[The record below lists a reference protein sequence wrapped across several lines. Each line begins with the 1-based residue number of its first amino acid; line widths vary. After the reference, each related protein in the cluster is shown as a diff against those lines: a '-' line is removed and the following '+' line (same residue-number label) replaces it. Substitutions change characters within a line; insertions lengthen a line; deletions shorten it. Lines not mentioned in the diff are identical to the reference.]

1 MAFYQ
6 DIGALVLGTRLKRIG
21 DRFLSEITSVYKSL
35 NIPFEPSW
43 FPIMYLLRDRDELL
57 ITEIAAELDVTHSAV
72 SQLVSVLQKK
82 KLIVTLTDA
91 EDRRKRKVRL
101 SDTGKDMLLSLN
113 EIWNGMQQAM
123 DELLGEGKHLPDL
136 FNGLSELESA
146 MAETPISE
154 RILKKIN
161 K

>member
-6 DIGALVLGTRLKRIG
+6 DVGALVLGTRLKRIS
-21 DRFLSEITSVYKSL
+21 DRFLSEITLVYKSL

-82 KLIVTLTDA
+82 NLIVTLTDSK
-91 EDRRKRKVRL
+91 DRRKRKVRL
-101 SDTGKDMLLSLN
+101 SDNGQQMLHSLN
-113 EIWNGMQQAM
+113 AVWGSMQQAM
-123 DELLGEGKHLPDL
+123 DELLGEGEHLSNL

-146 MAETPISE
+146 MTERSISE